1 MIAVNHALTRMIAQR
16 YATGVNNANKE
27 VNFLSSP
34 VVSSPLDTLAQLRKP
49 LQNQPSQQAKKT
61 LYKRAKAKYIS
72 NNLALKLKDLRSDLE
87 RSYFRTFGCAS
98 TLEQKGEKITGMYCN
113 NRWCLVCNRI
123 RTAKLIKGY
132 MQPLSE
138 LNDPYFVT
146 LTTPNVSDK
155 ELRTHIKYM
164 TRTFTKIK
172 DMHRKAKDPIKGL
185 RKTEC
190 TFNPRRN
197 DYNPHFHL
205 IVEGKA
211 TAQAIIKQWVNR
223 IEGAHLE
230 AQDMRPA
237 DDNSIYELFKY
248 FTKLSYK
255 GGTNLKALDN
265 IFQAMQGMRTF
276 QPFGIKKVSEDIE
289 ELQSEIYKEIEQRE
303 ATWLWCEDDW
313 IDIST
318 GETLTGHT
326 PSEAL
331 KDIAGGFTSLKTEP
345 PPKPPEIAPNNDF
358 WNVKTLQV
366 MPTALN

>member
-1 MIAVNHALTRMIAQR
+1 M
-16 YATGVNNANKE
+16 NKQSYTTISE
-27 VNFLSSP
+27 NPKNLDGKLCTCKTPSTSTP
-34 VVSSPLDTLAQLRKP
+34 ILDTLAQLRKP
-49 LQNQPSQQAKKT
+49 LQNQPFQSGQKT

-72 NNLALKLKDLRSDLE
+72 NNLALKLKDLRTDLE
-87 RSYFRTFGCAS
+87 QSYFRTFGCAS
-98 TLEQKGEKITGMYCN
+98 VLKQEGERITGMYCN

-146 LTTPNVSDK
+146 LTTPNVGED
-155 ELRTHIKYM
+155 ELRDHIKYM

-223 IEGAHLE
+223 IEGANIE

-237 DDNSIYELFKY
+237 DENSIYELFKY
-248 FTKLSYK
+248 FTKIQYK
-255 GGTNLKALDN
+255 GGTNLKALDT
-265 IFQAMQGMRTF
+265 IFQAMRGLRTF
-276 QPFGIKKVSEDIE
+276 QPMGIKKVSEDVE
-289 ELQSEIYKEIEQRE
+289 EIHSEIYEEIEQRE

-313 IDIST
+313 IDTAT
-318 GETLTGHT
+318 GETLTGHSPT
-326 PSEAL
+326 EAA
-331 KDIAGGFTSLKTEP
+331 KEIVRGFDAYKHE
-345 PPKPPEIAPNNDF
+345 KPPRPPE
-358 WNVKTLQV
+358 LS
-366 MPTALN
+366 LNTKFYIKN